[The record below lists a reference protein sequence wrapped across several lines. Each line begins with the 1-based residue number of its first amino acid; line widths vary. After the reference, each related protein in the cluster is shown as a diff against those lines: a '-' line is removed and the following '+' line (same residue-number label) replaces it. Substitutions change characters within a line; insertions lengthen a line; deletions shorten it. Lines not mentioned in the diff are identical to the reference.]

1 MIDSYYCYEKAKG
14 SKTKFVLTAFTNQY
28 EPLHVTT
35 AKNEYVIYLSERP
48 DFINSKLERKPQYTL
63 DCGKVNGIKSFH
75 TGIYFEPN
83 EREKGFGDFKQDLIL
98 VNLIFDTLEIFV
110 CKGSKQ
116 YFGSFYSMFI
126 ENDVSLENEMQSLR
140 MAAKEI

>member
-14 SKTKFVLTAFTNQY
+14 SKTKYILKAYTNKY
-28 EPLHVTT
+28 DPLHVTT
-35 AKNEYVIYLSERP
+35 AKNEFVIYLSERP

-63 DCGKVNGIKSFH
+63 DCGKINGKKSFH

-98 VNLIFDTLEIFV
+98 VSLAFDTLEIFV
-110 CKGSKQ
+110 CKGSKP

-126 ENDVSLENEMQSLR
+126 ENEQMIENEIERLR
-140 MAAKEI
+140 MAAIDL